1 MSAPIAAVSA
11 PERRCGRVQLHGEQH
26 AGERRT
32 VRPAGEARQ
41 AQADQEAERERDQR
55 RERRLHALRE
65 QQRPAGEA
73 AAVQHRELERLSRER
88 ECCDAREHRQ
98 RHRTDLEHD
107 EQDRHAQVL
116 HPLIHDPQE
125 RVESG
130 EDPGAREPGL
140 VVELVLDLAEL
151 RRDRLDLVERHALEV
166 EVDVP
171 CVLRGQPQRV
181 GELQG
186 GVARHQ
192 FRLDLRGI
200 GRRERAAGTEPERV
214 RGVGRQERSAHGE
227 RGLLPARSDQRHLV
241 ADPQAPRSGMR
252 SRRARSHPDPEA
264 RP

>member
-1 MSAPIAAVSA
+1 MSAPIAAVSGA
-11 PERRCGRVQLHGEQH
+11 QHRRGRVQLHGEQH

-32 VRPAGEARQ
+32 VRAAGEARQ

-55 RERRLHALRE
+55 REHGLHALRE

-73 AAVQHRELERLSRER
+73 AAVQHRQLERLSCERER
-88 ECCDAREHRQ
+88 GDAREHGE
-98 RHRTDLEHD
+98 RHGADLEHD

-130 EDPGAREPGL
+130 EDPGARQPGL
-140 VVELVLDLAEL
+140 VVQLVLDLVEL
-151 RRDRLDLVERHALEV
+151 RGDRLHLFERHAREV
-166 EVDVP
+166 QVDVP

-181 GELQG
+181 GELQR

-192 FRLDLRGI
+192 LRLDLRGV
-200 GRRERAAGTEPERV
+200 GRRERAPRAEPERV
-214 RGVGRQERSAHGE
+214 GGVGRQERAAHGE
-227 RGLLPARSDQRHLV
+227 LGLLAARPDQRDAV
-241 ADPQAPRSGMR
+241 ADPQALGLRRVAGERDLARPR
-252 SRRARSHPDPEA
+252 EA